1 MEFELWWLLILP
13 LLFALG
19 WFAARADLRQQA
31 SEARRLPDAY
41 FRGLNYLLNEES
53 DRAIDAFVDVVRL
66 DPEAAELHF
75 ALGSLFRRRGETDR
89 AIRVHEHLAGRMD
102 LAEKLRDQAQYEL
115 GQDYLKAGL
124 LDRAEQVFTRLAHT
138 ALATRA
144 AFCRLEIAQ
153 TERDWA
159 RAIELGRE
167 WLAIPIERLE
177 IAEREQRQVV
187 AQWIVHFYCEQASP
201 AALLAASAMPEG
213 EHHPRVLQLTAE
225 LARQRGDFAAA
236 VAAWMA
242 LGLAA
247 PIYLAP
253 VAQQALDDWR
263 DAGRLEE
270 GIEWLEDCHQREP
283 SSDFVHAIARSKR
296 DVEGLSSSQAWAT
309 QALLERPS
317 LQGLESLLALRE
329 ASVATGQPTGQSTG
343 HSAETHSADAAG
355 ASAALSEPLIRQ
367 LIRPQLQRVARYRCL
382 QCGFEGR
389 QFHWHC
395 PGCHRWA
402 SCSPRRI
409 EEIQG

>member
-19 WFAARADLRQQA
+19 WFAARADLRQQ
-31 SEARRLPDAY
+31 SKEARRLPDAY
-41 FRGLNYLLNEES
+41 FRGLNHLLNEES

-75 ALGSLFRRRGETDR
+75 ALGNLFRRRGETDR

-102 LAEKLRDQAQYEL
+102 LAEKVRDQAQYEL

-124 LDRAEQVFTRLAHT
+124 LDRAEQVFTRLAKT

-159 RAIELGRE
+159 RAIALGRE
-167 WLAIPIERLE
+167 WLAIPIERLDN
-177 IAEREQRQVV
+177 AEREQRQIV
-187 AQWIVHFYCEQASP
+187 AQWIVHFYCEQGSE

-225 LARQRGDFAAA
+225 LARQRGDLAAA
-236 VAAWMA
+236 VVAWMA
-242 LGLAA
+242 LGAA
-247 PIYLAP
+247 DPIYLAP
-253 VAQQALDDWR
+253 VAQQVLDDWR
-263 DAGRLEE
+263 HAGRLDE
-270 GIEWLEDCHQREP
+270 GIAWLEECHQREP
-283 SSDFVHAIARSKR
+283 SSDFVQAIARSKLAL
-296 DVEGLSSSQAWAT
+296 EGLSAAQIWAT
-309 QALLERPS
+309 RAVTERPS
-317 LQGLESLLALRE
+317 LQGLDSLLALRE
-329 ASVATGQPTGQSTG
+329 GVVATGQPSVAVTV
-343 HSAETHSADAAG
+343 
-355 ASAALSEPLIRQ
+355 SAALSEPLVRQ
-367 LIRPQLQRVARYRCL
+367 LMRPQLQRVARYRCL

>member
-19 WFAARADLRQQA
+19 WFAARADLRQQ
-31 SEARRLPDAY
+31 SKEARRLPDAY
-41 FRGLNYLLNEES
+41 FRGLNHLLNEES

-75 ALGSLFRRRGETDR
+75 ALGNLFRRRGETDR

-102 LAEKLRDQAQYEL
+102 LAEKVRDQAQYEL

-124 LDRAEQVFTRLAHT
+124 LDRAEEVFTRLAPT
-138 ALATRA
+138 ALASRA

-153 TERDWA
+153 TERDWP
-159 RAIELGRE
+159 RAIALGRE

-177 IAEREQRQVV
+177 IAEREKRQVV
-187 AQWIVHFYCEQASP
+187 AQWIVHFYCEQASE
-201 AALLAASAMPEG
+201 AALLAAAAMPEG
-213 EHHPRVLQLTAE
+213 ERHPRVLQLTAE
-225 LARQRGDFAAA
+225 FARQRGDFAAA

-242 LGLAA
+242 LGEAA

-253 VAQQALDDWR
+253 VAPQVLDDWR
-263 DAGRLEE
+263 NAGRLEE
-270 GIEWLEDCHQREP
+270 GIHWLEDCHQREP
-283 SSDFVHAIARSKR
+283 SSDFVQAIARSR
-296 DVEGLSSSQAWAT
+296 LALNGLSAAQTWAT
-309 QALLERPS
+309 RALAERPS
-317 LQGLESLLALRE
+317 LRGLESLLALRE
-329 ASVATGQPTGQSTG
+329 GSTPNGQPANAG
-343 HSAETHSADAAG
+343 G
-355 ASAALSEPLIRQ
+355 ASSALSDALIRQ
-367 LIRPQLQRVARYRCL
+367 LMRPQLQRVARYRCL

>member
-19 WFAARADLRQQA
+19 WFAARADLRQQ
-31 SEARRLPDAY
+31 SKEARRLPDAY
-41 FRGLNYLLNEES
+41 FRGLNHLLNEES

-75 ALGSLFRRRGETDR
+75 ALGNLFRRRGETDR

-102 LAEKLRDQAQYEL
+102 LAEKVRDQAQYEL

-124 LDRAEQVFTRLAHT
+124 LDRAEEVFTRLAPT
-138 ALATRA
+138 ALASRA

-153 TERDWA
+153 TERDWP
-159 RAIELGRE
+159 RAIALGRE

-177 IAEREQRQVV
+177 IAEREKRQVV
-187 AQWIVHFYCEQASP
+187 AQWIVHFYCEQASE
-201 AALLAASAMPEG
+201 AALLAAAAMPEG
-213 EHHPRVLQLTAE
+213 ERHPRVLQLTAE
-225 LARQRGDFAAA
+225 FARQRGDFAAA

-242 LGLAA
+242 LGEAA

-253 VAQQALDDWR
+253 VAPQVLDDWR
-263 DAGRLEE
+263 NAGRLEE
-270 GIEWLEDCHQREP
+270 GIHWLEDCHQREP
-283 SSDFVHAIARSKR
+283 SSDFVQAIARSR
-296 DVEGLSSSQAWAT
+296 LALNGLSAAQTWAT
-309 QALLERPS
+309 RALAERPS
-317 LQGLESLLALRE
+317 LRGLESLLALRE
-329 ASVATGQPTGQSTG
+329 GSTPNGQPANAG
-343 HSAETHSADAAG
+343 G
-355 ASAALSEPLIRQ
+355 ASSALSDALIRQ
-367 LIRPQLQRVARYRCL
+367 LMRPQLQRVARYRCL

-402 SCSPRRI
+402 SCSPRRV

>member
-19 WFAARADLRQQA
+19 WFAARADLRQQ
-31 SEARRLPDAY
+31 STEARRLPDAY

-75 ALGSLFRRRGETDR
+75 ALGNLFRRRGETDR

-102 LAEKLRDQAQYEL
+102 LAEKVRDQAQYEL

-124 LDRAEQVFTRLAHT
+124 LDRAEQVFTRLAST
-138 ALATRA
+138 GLATRA

-159 RAIELGRE
+159 RAIALGRE
-167 WLAIPIERLE
+167 WLAIPVEQLE
-177 IAEREQRQVV
+177 IAEREQRQTV
-187 AQWIVHFYCEQASP
+187 AQWIVHFYCEQGSQ
-201 AALLAASAMPEG
+201 AALLAAAAMPEG

-225 LARQRGDFAAA
+225 LARQRGDLAATLS
-236 VAAWMA
+236 AWMA
-242 LGLAA
+242 LGKAA

-253 VAQQALDDWR
+253 VAQQVLDDWR
-263 DAGRLEE
+263 NAGRLED
-270 GIEWLEDCHQREP
+270 GIHWLEDCHQREP
-283 SSDFVHAIARSKR
+283 SSDFVQAIARSKLAL
-296 DVEGLSSSQAWAT
+296 DGFSAAQAWAT
-309 QALLERPS
+309 RALTERPS

-329 ASVATGQPTGQSTG
+329 DALPTGRP
-343 HSAETHSADAAG
+343 ADAES
-355 ASAALSEPLIRQ
+355 ASYALSESLIRQ
-367 LIRPQLQRVARYRCL
+367 LMRPQLQRVARYRCL

>member
-19 WFAARADLRQQA
+19 WFAARADLRQQ
-31 SEARRLPDAY
+31 SQEARRLPDAY
-41 FRGLNYLLNEES
+41 FRGLNHLLNEES

-75 ALGSLFRRRGETDR
+75 ALGNLFRRRGETDR

-102 LAEKLRDQAQYEL
+102 LAEKVRDQAQYEL

-124 LDRAEQVFTRLAHT
+124 LDRAEEVFTRLAPT
-138 ALATRA
+138 ALASRA

-153 TERDWA
+153 TERDWP
-159 RAIELGRE
+159 RAIALGRE

-177 IAEREQRQVV
+177 IAEREKRQVV
-187 AQWIVHFYCEQASP
+187 AQWIVHFYCEQASE
-201 AALLAASAMPEG
+201 AALLAAAAMPEG
-213 EHHPRVLQLTAE
+213 ERHPRVLQLTAE
-225 LARQRGDFAAA
+225 FARQRGDFAAA
-236 VAAWMA
+236 VAAWMV
-242 LGLAA
+242 LGEAA

-253 VAQQALDDWR
+253 VAPQVLDDWR
-263 DAGRLEE
+263 NAGRLEE
-270 GIEWLEDCHQREP
+270 GIHWLEDCHQREP
-283 SSDFVHAIARSKR
+283 SSDFVQAIARSR
-296 DVEGLSSSQAWAT
+296 LALNGLSAAQTWAT
-309 QALLERPS
+309 RALAERPS
-317 LQGLESLLALRE
+317 LRGLESLLALRE
-329 ASVATGQPTGQSTG
+329 GSTPNGQPANAG
-343 HSAETHSADAAG
+343 G
-355 ASAALSEPLIRQ
+355 ASSTLSDALIRQ
-367 LIRPQLQRVARYRCL
+367 LMRPQLQRVARYRCL

-402 SCSPRRI
+402 SCSPRRV

>member
-19 WFAARADLRQQA
+19 WFAARADLRQQ
-31 SEARRLPDAY
+31 SKEARRLPDAY

-75 ALGSLFRRRGETDR
+75 ALGNLFRRRGETDR

-102 LAEKLRDQAQYEL
+102 LAVNVRDQAQYEL

-124 LDRAEQVFTRLAHT
+124 LDRAEEVFTRLAPT
-138 ALATRA
+138 ALASRA

-153 TERDWA
+153 TERDWP
-159 RAIELGRE
+159 RAIALGRE

-177 IAEREQRQVV
+177 IAEREKRQVV
-187 AQWIVHFYCEQASP
+187 AQWIVHFYCEQASE
-201 AALLAASAMPEG
+201 AALLAAAAMPEG
-213 EHHPRVLQLTAE
+213 ERHPRVLQLTAE
-225 LARQRGDFAAA
+225 FARQRSDFAAA

-242 LGLAA
+242 LGEAA

-253 VAQQALDDWR
+253 VAPQVLDDWR
-263 DAGRLEE
+263 NAGRLEE
-270 GIEWLEDCHQREP
+270 GIHWLEDCHQREP
-283 SSDFVHAIARSKR
+283 SSDFVQAIARSR
-296 DVEGLSSSQAWAT
+296 LALNGLSAAQTWAT
-309 QALLERPS
+309 RALGERPS
-317 LQGLESLLALRE
+317 LRGLESLLALRE
-329 ASVATGQPTGQSTG
+329 GSTPAGQSAN
-343 HSAETHSADAAG
+343 AEG
-355 ASAALSEPLIRQ
+355 ASSALSDVLIRQ
-367 LIRPQLQRVARYRCL
+367 LIRPQLQRVGRYRCL

>member
-19 WFAARADLRQQA
+19 WFSARADLRQQ
-31 SEARRLPDAY
+31 SKEARRLPDAY
-41 FRGLNYLLNEES
+41 FRGLNHLLNEES

-75 ALGSLFRRRGETDR
+75 ALGNLFRRRGETDR

-102 LAEKLRDQAQYEL
+102 LAEKVRDQAQYEL

-124 LDRAEQVFTRLAHT
+124 LDRAEEVFTRLAPT
-138 ALATRA
+138 ALASRA

-153 TERDWA
+153 TERDWP
-159 RAIELGRE
+159 RAIALGRE

-177 IAEREQRQVV
+177 IAEREKRQVV
-187 AQWIVHFYCEQASP
+187 AQWIVHFYCEQVSE
-201 AALLAASAMPEG
+201 AALLAAAAMPEG
-213 EHHPRVLQLTAE
+213 ERHPRVLQLTAE
-225 LARQRGDFAAA
+225 FARQRGDFAAA
-236 VAAWMA
+236 VAAWMV
-242 LGLAA
+242 LGEAA

-253 VAQQALDDWR
+253 VAPQVLDDWR
-263 DAGRLEE
+263 NAGRLEE
-270 GIEWLEDCHQREP
+270 GIHWLEDCHQREP
-283 SSDFVHAIARSKR
+283 SSDFVQAIARSR
-296 DVEGLSSSQAWAT
+296 LALNGLSAAQTWAT
-309 QALLERPS
+309 RALAERPS
-317 LQGLESLLALRE
+317 LRGLESLLALRE
-329 ASVATGQPTGQSTG
+329 GSTPNGQPANAG
-343 HSAETHSADAAG
+343 G
-355 ASAALSEPLIRQ
+355 ASSALSDALIRQ
-367 LIRPQLQRVARYRCL
+367 LMRPQLQRVARYRCL

-402 SCSPRRI
+402 SCSPRRV

>member
-19 WFAARADLRQQA
+19 WFAARADLRQQ
-31 SEARRLPDAY
+31 SKEARRLPDAY
-41 FRGLNYLLNEES
+41 FRGLNHLLNEES

-75 ALGSLFRRRGETDR
+75 ALGNLFRRRGETDR

-102 LAEKLRDQAQYEL
+102 LAEKVRDQAQYEL

-124 LDRAEQVFTRLAHT
+124 LDRAEEVFTRLAPT
-138 ALATRA
+138 ALASRA

-153 TERDWA
+153 TERDWP
-159 RAIELGRE
+159 RAIALGRE

-177 IAEREQRQVV
+177 IAEREKRQVV
-187 AQWIVHFYCEQASP
+187 AQWIVHFYCEQASE
-201 AALLAASAMPEG
+201 AALLAAAAMPEG
-213 EHHPRVLQLTAE
+213 ERHPRVLQLTAE
-225 LARQRGDFAAA
+225 FARQRGDFAAA

-242 LGLAA
+242 LGEAA

-253 VAQQALDDWR
+253 VAPQVLDDWR
-263 DAGRLEE
+263 NAGRLEE
-270 GIEWLEDCHQREP
+270 GIHWLEDCHQREP
-283 SSDFVHAIARSKR
+283 SSDFVQAIARSR
-296 DVEGLSSSQAWAT
+296 LALNGLSAAQTWAT
-309 QALLERPS
+309 RALAERPS
-317 LQGLESLLALRE
+317 LRGLESLLALRE
-329 ASVATGQPTGQSTG
+329 GSTPDGQPANAG
-343 HSAETHSADAAG
+343 G
-355 ASAALSEPLIRQ
+355 ASSALSDALIRQ
-367 LIRPQLQRVARYRCL
+367 LMRPQLQRVARYRCL

>member
-19 WFAARADLRQQA
+19 WFAARADLRQQ
-31 SEARRLPDAY
+31 SKEARRLPDAY
-41 FRGLNYLLNEES
+41 FRGLNHLLNEES

-75 ALGSLFRRRGETDR
+75 ALGNLFRRRGETDR

-102 LAEKLRDQAQYEL
+102 LAEKVRDQAQYEL

-124 LDRAEQVFTRLAHT
+124 LDRAEEVFTRLAPT
-138 ALATRA
+138 ALASRA

-153 TERDWA
+153 TERDWP
-159 RAIELGRE
+159 RAIALGRE

-177 IAEREQRQVV
+177 IAEREKRQVV
-187 AQWIVHFYCEQASP
+187 AQWIVHFYCEQASE
-201 AALLAASAMPEG
+201 AALLAAAAMPEG
-213 EHHPRVLQLTAE
+213 ERHPRVLQLTAE
-225 LARQRGDFAAA
+225 FARQRGDFAAA
-236 VAAWMA
+236 VAAWMV
-242 LGLAA
+242 LGEAA

-253 VAQQALDDWR
+253 VAPQVLDDWR
-263 DAGRLEE
+263 NAGRLEE
-270 GIEWLEDCHQREP
+270 GIHWLEDCHQREP
-283 SSDFVHAIARSKR
+283 SSDFVQAIARSR
-296 DVEGLSSSQAWAT
+296 LALNGLSAAQTWAT
-309 QALLERPS
+309 RALAERPS
-317 LQGLESLLALRE
+317 LRGLESLLALRE
-329 ASVATGQPTGQSTG
+329 GSTPNGQPANAG
-343 HSAETHSADAAG
+343 G
-355 ASAALSEPLIRQ
+355 ASSTLSDALIRQ
-367 LIRPQLQRVARYRCL
+367 LMRPQLQRVARYRCL

-402 SCSPRRI
+402 SCSPRRV

>member
-19 WFAARADLRQQA
+19 WFAARADLRQQ
-31 SEARRLPDAY
+31 SKEARRLPDAY
-41 FRGLNYLLNEES
+41 FRGLNHLLNEES

-75 ALGSLFRRRGETDR
+75 ALGNLFRRRGETDR

-102 LAEKLRDQAQYEL
+102 LAEKVRDQAQYEL

-124 LDRAEQVFTRLAHT
+124 LDRAEEVFTRLAPT
-138 ALATRA
+138 ALASRA

-153 TERDWA
+153 TERDWP
-159 RAIELGRE
+159 RAIALGRE

-177 IAEREQRQVV
+177 IAEREKRQVV
-187 AQWIVHFYCEQASP
+187 AQWIVHFYCEQVSE
-201 AALLAASAMPEG
+201 AALLAAAAMPEG
-213 EHHPRVLQLTAE
+213 ERHPRVLQLTAE
-225 LARQRGDFAAA
+225 FARQRGDFAAA
-236 VAAWMA
+236 VAAWMV
-242 LGLAA
+242 LGEAA

-253 VAQQALDDWR
+253 VAPQVLDDWR
-263 DAGRLEE
+263 NAGRLEE
-270 GIEWLEDCHQREP
+270 GIHWLEDCHQREP
-283 SSDFVHAIARSKR
+283 SSDFVQAIARSKLALH
-296 DVEGLSSSQAWAT
+296 GLSAAQTWAT
-309 QALLERPS
+309 RALAERPS
-317 LQGLESLLALRE
+317 LRGLESLLALRE
-329 ASVATGQPTGQSTG
+329 GSTPNGQPANAG
-343 HSAETHSADAAG
+343 G
-355 ASAALSEPLIRQ
+355 ASSALSDALIRQ
-367 LIRPQLQRVARYRCL
+367 LMRPQLQRVARYRCL

-402 SCSPRRI
+402 SCSPRRV

>member
-19 WFAARADLRQQA
+19 WFAARADLRQQ
-31 SEARRLPDAY
+31 SKEARRLPDAY
-41 FRGLNYLLNEES
+41 FRGLNHLLNEES

-75 ALGSLFRRRGETDR
+75 ALGNLFRRRGETDR

-102 LAEKLRDQAQYEL
+102 LAEKVRDQAQYEL

-124 LDRAEQVFTRLAHT
+124 LDRAEEVFTRLAPT
-138 ALATRA
+138 ALASRA

-153 TERDWA
+153 TERDWP
-159 RAIELGRE
+159 RAIALGRE

-177 IAEREQRQVV
+177 IAEREKRQVV
-187 AQWIVHFYCEQASP
+187 AQWIVHFYCEQVSE
-201 AALLAASAMPEG
+201 AALLAAAAMPEG
-213 EHHPRVLQLTAE
+213 ERHPRVLQLTAE
-225 LARQRGDFAAA
+225 FARQRGDFAAA
-236 VAAWMA
+236 VAAWMV
-242 LGLAA
+242 LGEAA

-253 VAQQALDDWR
+253 VAPQVLDDWR
-263 DAGRLEE
+263 NAGRLEE
-270 GIEWLEDCHQREP
+270 GIHWLEDCHQREP
-283 SSDFVHAIARSKR
+283 SSDFVQAIARSR
-296 DVEGLSSSQAWAT
+296 LALNGLSAAQTWAT
-309 QALLERPS
+309 RALAERPS
-317 LQGLESLLALRE
+317 LRGLESLLALRE
-329 ASVATGQPTGQSTG
+329 GSTPGGQPANAG
-343 HSAETHSADAAG
+343 G
-355 ASAALSEPLIRQ
+355 ASSALSDALIRQ
-367 LIRPQLQRVARYRCL
+367 LMRPQLQRVARYRCL

-402 SCSPRRI
+402 SCSPRRV

>member
-19 WFAARADLRQQA
+19 WFAARADLRQQ
-31 SEARRLPDAY
+31 STDARRLPDAY

-53 DRAIDAFVDVVRL
+53 DLAIDAFVDVVRL

-75 ALGSLFRRRGETDR
+75 ALGNLFRRRGETDR

-102 LAEKLRDQAQYEL
+102 LAEKVRDQAQYEL

-124 LDRAEQVFTRLAHT
+124 LDRAEQVFTRLAST
-138 ALATRA
+138 GLATRA

-159 RAIELGRE
+159 RAIALGHE

-187 AQWIVHFYCEQASP
+187 TQRIVHFYCEQGTP
-201 AALLAASAMPEG
+201 AALLAAAAMPEG

-225 LARQRGDFAAA
+225 LARQRGDLAAA
-236 VAAWMA
+236 LAAWMV
-242 LGLAA
+242 LGKAA
-247 PIYLAP
+247 PIYIAP
-253 VAQQALDDWR
+253 VAQQVLDDWR
-263 DAGRLEE
+263 NAGRLEE
-270 GIEWLEDCHQREP
+270 GVHWLEDCHQREP
-283 SSDFVHAIARSKR
+283 SSDFVQAIARSKLAL
-296 DVEGLSSSQAWAT
+296 DGLSSAQAWAT
-309 QALLERPS
+309 QELTERPS

-329 ASVATGQPTGQSTG
+329 GALPIEHSVDDESASS
-343 HSAETHSADAAG
+343 
-355 ASAALSEPLIRQ
+355 ALSEPLIRQ
-367 LIRPQLQRVARYRCL
+367 LMRPQLQRVARYRCL

-395 PGCHRWA
+395 PGCQRWA

>member
-1 MEFELWWLLILP
+1 MEFELWWLLVLP

-19 WFAARADLRQQA
+19 WFAARADLREQ
-31 SEARRLPDAY
+31 SKEARRLPDAY
-41 FRGLNYLLNEES
+41 FRGLNHLLNEES

-102 LAEKLRDQAQYEL
+102 LSEKVRDQAQYEL

-124 LDRAEQVFTRLAHT
+124 LDRAEQAFTGLANT
-138 ALATRA
+138 ALASRA

-159 RAIELGRE
+159 RAIALGRE

-177 IAEREQRQVV
+177 IAEREQRDAV
-187 AQWIVHFYCEQASP
+187 AHWIVHFYCEQGSEVALRS
-201 AALLAASAMPEG
+201 AAAMPEG
-213 EHHPRVLQLTAE
+213 VHHPRVLQLTAE
-225 LARQRGDFAAA
+225 MARTRGDF
-236 VAAWMA
+236 VAALAAWVA
-242 LGLAA
+242 LGVAA

-253 VAQQALDDWR
+253 VAQQVLDDWR
-263 DAGRLEE
+263 DAGRFED
-270 GIEWLEDCHQREP
+270 GIRWLEDCHQREP
-283 SSDFVHAIARSKR
+283 SSDFVQAIARSKLALN
-296 DVEGLSSSQAWAT
+296 GLKAAQEWAT
-309 QALLERPS
+309 RALAERPS
-317 LQGLESLLALRE
+317 LQGLDSLLALRE
-329 ASVATGQPTGQSTG
+329 GALPTGQS
-343 HSAETHSADAAG
+343 ADAA
-355 ASAALSEPLIRQ
+355 SPSPALSESFIRQ
-367 LIRPQLQRVARYRCL
+367 LMRPQLQRVARYRCL

-402 SCSPRRI
+402 SFSPRRI
-409 EEIQG
+409 EEIPG

>member
-19 WFAARADLRQQA
+19 WFAARADLRQQ
-31 SEARRLPDAY
+31 SKEARRLPDAY
-41 FRGLNYLLNEES
+41 FRGLNHLLNEES

-75 ALGSLFRRRGETDR
+75 ALGNLFRRRGETDR

-102 LAEKLRDQAQYEL
+102 LAEKVRDQAQYEL

-124 LDRAEQVFTRLAHT
+124 LDRAEEVFIRLAPT
-138 ALATRA
+138 ALASRA

-153 TERDWA
+153 TERDWP
-159 RAIELGRE
+159 RAIALGRE

-177 IAEREQRQVV
+177 IAEREKRQVV
-187 AQWIVHFYCEQASP
+187 AQWIVHFYCEQVSE
-201 AALLAASAMPEG
+201 AALLAAAAMPEG
-213 EHHPRVLQLTAE
+213 ERHPRVLQLTAE
-225 LARQRGDFAAA
+225 FARQRGDFAAA
-236 VAAWMA
+236 VAAWMV
-242 LGLAA
+242 LGEAA

-253 VAQQALDDWR
+253 VAPQVLDDWR
-263 DAGRLEE
+263 NAGRLEE
-270 GIEWLEDCHQREP
+270 GIHWLEDCHQREP
-283 SSDFVHAIARSKR
+283 SSDFVQAIARSR
-296 DVEGLSSSQAWAT
+296 LALNGLSAAQTWAT
-309 QALLERPS
+309 RALAERPS
-317 LQGLESLLALRE
+317 LRGLESLLALRE
-329 ASVATGQPTGQSTG
+329 GSTPNGQPANAG
-343 HSAETHSADAAG
+343 G
-355 ASAALSEPLIRQ
+355 ASSALSDALIRQ
-367 LIRPQLQRVARYRCL
+367 LMRPQLQRVARYRCL

-402 SCSPRRI
+402 SCSPRRV

>member
-1 MEFELWWLLILP
+1 MEFELWWLLVLP

-19 WFAARADLRQQA
+19 WFAARADLRQQ
-31 SEARRLPDAY
+31 SKEARRLPDAY
-41 FRGLNYLLNEES
+41 FRGLNHLLNEES

-75 ALGSLFRRRGETDR
+75 ALGNLFRRRGETDR

-102 LAEKLRDQAQYEL
+102 LAEKVRDQARYEL

-124 LDRAEQVFTRLAHT
+124 LDRAEEVFTRLAPT

-153 TERDWA
+153 TERDWP
-159 RAIELGRE
+159 RAIALGRE
-167 WLAIPIERLE
+167 WLAIPIERIE
-177 IAEREQRQVV
+177 IAEREQREVV
-187 AQWIVHFYCEQASP
+187 AQWIVHFYCEQGSDASLVS
-201 AALLAASAMPEG
+201 AAAMPEG
-213 EHHPRVLQLTAE
+213 ERHPRVLQLNAE

-236 VAAWMA
+236 VAAWIA
-242 LGLAA
+242 LGEAA

-253 VAQQALDDWR
+253 VAQQVLDDWR
-263 DAGRLEE
+263 NAGRLED
-270 GIEWLEDCHQREP
+270 GMQWLEVCHQREP
-283 SSDFVHAIARSKR
+283 SSDFVQAIAQSKLAL
-296 DVEGLSSSQAWAT
+296 DGLSAAQKWAT
-309 QALLERPS
+309 RSLEERPS
-317 LQGLESLLALRE
+317 LRGLESLLVLRE
-329 ASVATGQPTGQSTG
+329 GATPTGQPVD
-343 HSAETHSADAAG
+343 AEG
-355 ASAALSEPLIRQ
+355 ASSALSEPLIRQ
-367 LIRPQLQRVARYRCL
+367 LIQPQLQRIARYRCL

-402 SCSPRRI
+402 SFSPRRI

>member
-19 WFAARADLRQQA
+19 WFAARADLRQQ
-31 SEARRLPDAY
+31 SKEARRLPDAY
-41 FRGLNYLLNEES
+41 FRGLNHLLNEES

-75 ALGSLFRRRGETDR
+75 ALGNLFRRRGETDR

-102 LAEKLRDQAQYEL
+102 LAEKVRDQAQYEL

-124 LDRAEQVFTRLAHT
+124 LDRAEEVFTRLAPT
-138 ALATRA
+138 ALASRA

-153 TERDWA
+153 TERDWP
-159 RAIELGRE
+159 RAIALGRE

-177 IAEREQRQVV
+177 IAEREKRQVV
-187 AQWIVHFYCEQASP
+187 AQWIVHFYCEQASE
-201 AALLAASAMPEG
+201 AALLAAAAMPEG
-213 EHHPRVLQLTAE
+213 ERHPRVLQLTAE

-242 LGLAA
+242 LGEAA

-253 VAQQALDDWR
+253 VAPQVLDDWR
-263 DAGRLEE
+263 NAGRLEE
-270 GIEWLEDCHQREP
+270 GIDWLEDCHQREP
-283 SSDFVHAIARSKR
+283 SSDFVQAIAQSKR
-296 DVEGLSSSQAWAT
+296 ALDGLSAAQKWAT
-309 QALLERPS
+309 RALEERPS
-317 LQGLESLLALRE
+317 LQGLESLLVLRE
-329 ASVATGQPTGQSTG
+329 GATPTGQPAN
-343 HSAETHSADAAG
+343 AEG
-355 ASAALSEPLIRQ
+355 ASSALSDALIRQ
-367 LIRPQLQRVARYRCL
+367 LMRPQLQRVARYRCL

>member
-19 WFAARADLRQQA
+19 WFAARADLRQQ
-31 SEARRLPDAY
+31 SKEARRLPDAY
-41 FRGLNYLLNEES
+41 FRGLNHLLNEES

-75 ALGSLFRRRGETDR
+75 ALGNLFRRRGETDR

-102 LAEKLRDQAQYEL
+102 LAVNVRDQAQYEL

-124 LDRAEQVFTRLAHT
+124 LDRAEEVFTRLAPT
-138 ALATRA
+138 ALASRA

-153 TERDWA
+153 TERDWP
-159 RAIELGRE
+159 RAIALGRE

-177 IAEREQRQVV
+177 IAEREKRQVV
-187 AQWIVHFYCEQASP
+187 AQWIVHFYCEQVSE
-201 AALLAASAMPEG
+201 AALLAAAAMPEG
-213 EHHPRVLQLTAE
+213 ERHPRVLQLTAE
-225 LARQRGDFAAA
+225 FARQRGDFAAA
-236 VAAWMA
+236 VAAWMV
-242 LGLAA
+242 LGEAA

-253 VAQQALDDWR
+253 VAPQVLDDWR
-263 DAGRLEE
+263 NAGRLEE
-270 GIEWLEDCHQREP
+270 GIHWLEDCHQREP
-283 SSDFVHAIARSKR
+283 SSDFVQAIARSR
-296 DVEGLSSSQAWAT
+296 LALNGLSAAQTWAT
-309 QALLERPS
+309 RALAERPS
-317 LQGLESLLALRE
+317 LRGLESLLALRE
-329 ASVATGQPTGQSTG
+329 GSTPNGQPANAG
-343 HSAETHSADAAG
+343 G
-355 ASAALSEPLIRQ
+355 ASSALSDALIRQ
-367 LIRPQLQRVARYRCL
+367 LMRPQLQRVARYRCL

-402 SCSPRRI
+402 SCSPRRV

>member
-19 WFAARADLRQQA
+19 WFAARADLRQQ
-31 SEARRLPDAY
+31 SKEARRLPDAY
-41 FRGLNYLLNEES
+41 FRGLNHLLNEES

-75 ALGSLFRRRGETDR
+75 ALGNLFRRRGETDR

-102 LAEKLRDQAQYEL
+102 LAEKVRDQAQYEL

-124 LDRAEQVFTRLAHT
+124 LDRAEEVFTRLAPT
-138 ALATRA
+138 ALASRA

-153 TERDWA
+153 TERDWP
-159 RAIELGRE
+159 RAIALGRE

-177 IAEREQRQVV
+177 IAEREKRQVV
-187 AQWIVHFYCEQASP
+187 AQWIVHFYCEQVSE
-201 AALLAASAMPEG
+201 AALLAAAAMPEG
-213 EHHPRVLQLTAE
+213 ERHPRVLQLTAE
-225 LARQRGDFAAA
+225 FARQRGDFAAA
-236 VAAWMA
+236 VAAWMV
-242 LGLAA
+242 LGEAA

-253 VAQQALDDWR
+253 VAPQVLDDWR
-263 DAGRLEE
+263 NAGRLEE
-270 GIEWLEDCHQREP
+270 GIHWLEDCHQREP
-283 SSDFVHAIARSKR
+283 SSDFVQAIARSR
-296 DVEGLSSSQAWAT
+296 LALNGLSAAQTWAT
-309 QALLERPS
+309 RALAERPS
-317 LQGLESLLALRE
+317 LRGLESLLALRE
-329 ASVATGQPTGQSTG
+329 GSTPNGQPANAG
-343 HSAETHSADAAG
+343 G
-355 ASAALSEPLIRQ
+355 ASSALSDALIRQ
-367 LIRPQLQRVARYRCL
+367 LMRPQLQRVARYRCL

-402 SCSPRRI
+402 SCSPRRV

>member
-19 WFAARADLRQQA
+19 WFAARADLRQQ
-31 SEARRLPDAY
+31 SKEARRLPDAY
-41 FRGLNYLLNEES
+41 FRGLNHLLNEES

-75 ALGSLFRRRGETDR
+75 ALGNLFRRRGETDR

-102 LAEKLRDQAQYEL
+102 LAEKVRDQAQYEL

-124 LDRAEQVFTRLAHT
+124 LDRAEQVFTQLAKT

-159 RAIELGRE
+159 RAIALGRE

-177 IAEREQRQVV
+177 SAEREQRQVV
-187 AQWIVHFYCEQASP
+187 AQWIVHFYCEQGSE

-225 LARQRGDFAAA
+225 LARQRGDLAASIH
-236 VAAWMA
+236 AWLA
-242 LGLAA
+242 LGKAA

-253 VAQQALDDWR
+253 VAQQVLDDWR
-263 DAGRLEE
+263 HAGRLEE
-270 GIEWLEDCHQREP
+270 GIAWLEDCHQREP
-283 SSDFVHAIARSKR
+283 SSDFVQAIARSKLAL
-296 DVEGLSSSQAWAT
+296 EGLSAAQIWAT
-309 QALLERPS
+309 RALTERPS
-317 LQGLESLLALRE
+317 LQGLDSLLALRE
-329 ASVATGQPTGQSTG
+329 VAAPTEQPSVAVAAST
-343 HSAETHSADAAG
+343 
-355 ASAALSEPLIRQ
+355 ALSEPLVRQ
-367 LIRPQLQRVARYRCL
+367 LMRPQLQRVTRYRCL